1 MTNTKKELHKDDLMK
16 LMWAMLLKNA
26 LAEYKEA
33 GGTDINILNSK
44 LQEADKKLADFEK
57 LFQVEVC
64 N

>member
-1 MTNTKKELHKDDLMK
+1 MMNTKKDFKKDDLVN

-26 LAEYKEA
+26 LAEYKET
-33 GGTDINILNSK
+33 GGTDITILNSK
-44 LQEADKKLADFEK
+44 LQEAEKKLADFEK